1 MKVKVL
7 ISFHDASNFAKV
19 YQVGEI
25 VEFSEERA
33 EALQRLNLVAPF
45 EEEKK
50 EVKEEPKSEKPKRA
64 KKQR

>member
-19 YQVGEI
+19 YQVGDV

-33 EALQRLNLVAPF
+33 EVLQRLNLVAPF
-45 EEEKK
+45 EEEK
-50 EVKEEPKSEKPKRA
+50 PKEKPKRVS

>member
-19 YQVGEI
+19 YQVGDV
-25 VEFSEERA
+25 VEFSEERV

-45 EEEKK
+45 DEEEK
-50 EVKEEPKSEKPKRA
+50 PKPIKRVR
-64 KKQR
+64 KQR

>member
-19 YQVGEI
+19 YQVGDV
-25 VEFSEERA
+25 VELSEERA

-45 EEEKK
+45 GEEEK
-50 EVKEEPKSEKPKRA
+50 PKPTTKKVR
-64 KKQR
+64 KQR